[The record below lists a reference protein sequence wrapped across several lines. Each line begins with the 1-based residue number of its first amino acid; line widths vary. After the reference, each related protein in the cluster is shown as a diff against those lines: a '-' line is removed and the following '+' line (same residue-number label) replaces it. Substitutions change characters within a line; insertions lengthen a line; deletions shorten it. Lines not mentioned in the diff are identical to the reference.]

1 MTSATRSTRPR
12 SSTGAGAPSVSE
24 RKEQRDPKRQRKREP
39 GDPEPDSEDVT
50 SPPYEPGLVAE
61 SARPERSAPAL
72 VPFQPAGRGLR
83 LRRGV
88 QEPRPRGAEA
98 GRRRPDD

>member
-12 SSTGAGAPSVSE
+12 SSSGAGAPSVSE
-24 RKEQRDPKRQRKREP
+24 RKEQRDPEHQRKREP
-39 GDPEPDSEDVT
+39 GDPEPDPGGASAPD
-50 SPPYEPGLVAE
+50 EPGLVAE

-72 VPFQPAGRGLR
+72 VPLEPAGRGLR

-88 QEPRPRGAEA
+88 REPRPRGAEA
-98 GRRRPDD
+98 RP